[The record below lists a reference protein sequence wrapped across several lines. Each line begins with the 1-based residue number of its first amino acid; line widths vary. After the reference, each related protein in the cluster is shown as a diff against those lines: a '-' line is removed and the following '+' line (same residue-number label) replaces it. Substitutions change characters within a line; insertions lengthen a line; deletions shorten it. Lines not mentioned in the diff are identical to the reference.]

1 MNLPSLFLLVIGHCV
16 ADTALQSAAMARGKS
31 RHNPIDMGRVPKG
44 QKPLNLWLHWL
55 THHALI
61 HGGMVYLVTSRV
73 DLALA
78 ETVLHWTIDFFKCEN
93 KFNPHVDQL
102 LHIACKVVY
111 AL

>member
-1 MNLPSLFLLVIGHCV
+1 MNFTFLFLLMVGHCA
-16 ADTALQSAAMARGKS
+16 ADTALQPAPMAHGKN
-31 RHNPIDMGRVPKG
+31 RHNSVDMSRVPKG
-44 QKPLNLWLHWL
+44 QKPLNLWSHWL

-61 HGGMVYLVTSRV
+61 HGGMVYLITRRV

-78 ETVLHWTIDFFKCEN
+78 EAVLHWLIDFFKCEN
-93 KFNPHVDQL
+93 RFNPHVDQL